1 MHQITYQ
8 KLLAENSTQF
18 VAYDEEILPF
28 GASDLLL
35 AKCSGTI
42 PQIRKVIDN
51 IQKNPNIKIIR
62 VKNKLGTGNTDFLI
76 NFTFG

>member
-8 KLLAENSTQF
+8 KLVAENSAQF
-18 VAYDEEILPF
+18 IAHDEEILPF
-28 GASDLLL
+28 GVSDLLR

-42 PQIRKVIDN
+42 PQIRKMIDN
-51 IQKNPNIKIIR
+51 MRKNPQIKIIR
-62 VKNKLGTGNTDFLI
+62 VKNRLGTGNRDFLI